1 MSSTR
6 KNNLLVKNTG
16 MSLNDRFT
24 QIQKK
29 SKSVVDDELVRK
41 HRMLS
46 FNMERRP
53 EVAASLLLNQEFMN
67 RDRLRVPLP
76 PPLPPPRPDINK
88 QMYNSIMHNMIR
100 PIDRLGIPVHER
112 LSIGRVPLVEDR
124 RRIRRRRGNKSKIRK
139 SVKPNL
145 NTNGNST
152 DNTKISKSKKRQ
164 ISKQRDQFPRKEQ
177 VISKEDLD
185 QQLDQFMSHTK
196 QKRDEELNRVIQEH
210 S

>member
-1 MSSTR
+1 MSSSR

-29 SKSVVDDELVRK
+29 SKTVGDDELVRK

-67 RDRLRVPLP
+67 RERLRVPLP
-76 PPLPPPRPDINK
+76 PPLPPPRPEINK

-100 PIDRLGIPVHER
+100 PLDRLGVPVHER
-112 LSIGRVPLVEDR
+112 LSVGRVPLVEDR
-124 RRIRRRRGNKSKIRK
+124 RRIRRRRGAKTKIRE
-139 SVKPNL
+139 SGKPNL
-145 NTNGNST
+145 NKNGSSIGT
-152 DNTKISKSKKRQ
+152 TKVSKSKKRQ

>member
-1 MSSTR
+1 MASSR
-6 KNNLLVKNTG
+6 KSNLLVKNTG

-29 SKSVVDDELVRK
+29 SKLVGDDELMRK

-67 RDRLRVPLP
+67 RERLRVPLP
-76 PPLPPPRPDINK
+76 PPLPPPRPEINK
-88 QMYNSIMHNMIR
+88 QVYNSIMHMIR
-100 PIDRLGIPVHER
+100 PLDRLGVPVHER
-112 LSIGRVPLVEDR
+112 LSVGRVPLVEDR
-124 RRIRRRRGNKSKIRK
+124 RRIRRRRGPKTKIRE

-145 NTNGNST
+145 NTNGSNISA
-152 DNTKISKSKKRQ
+152 TKGSKSKKRQ
-164 ISKQRDQFPRKEQ
+164 ILKQRDQFPRKEQ